1 MTDKR
6 MDQRKLT
13 GRLGEDLAAT
23 YLLEHNYVIIERN
36 WRCRSGEIDLVATKD
51 GLLIIIEVRTR
62 KSLLQFGHPVE
73 SVEWRKQIQVRRTA
87 EVYVTMSNRTTLSI
101 RFDVITVILA
111 KDGTLLELNHIPSA
125 F

>member
-87 EVYVTMSNRTTLSI
+87 EVYVTMTNRTTLSI